1 MTCSLHG
8 DFLVNSNDFPLP
20 GPMDDDASGLDMA
33 IGSMREKEE
42 ALIRLSASYAPKN
55 RRLLRDRKN
64 TEDVGYFYGT
74 SMGYT
79 LYTPPK
85 NGDFKRENDD
95 ESLG

>member
-55 RRLLRDRKN
+55 RRLLRDRIN
-64 TEDVGYFYGT
+64 TEDVGYFYG
-74 SMGYT
+74 SYMGYT
-79 LYTPPK
+79 RYTTK
-85 NGDFKRENDD
+85 KWRFFRRENDD